1 MAASA
6 AKTMLGA
13 LGRKIN
19 GPIVSAGTSGK
30 ALGAIGAV
38 AFGAGVMNKTGP
50 AAMDATMEGAFG
62 DENADRYFTGRD
74 LSLRTF
80 AGASIGGLGGEML
93 QMTDQGDY
101 LAINPIMPPNALVSS
116 ASGAAA
122 GTGLGA
128 LAGSAIA
135 KHKGKGGIKGAVLG
149 GIIGNVAGGMLGA
162 AGSAST
168 PLMHMRNNQE
178 FFSESPYSPLGR
190 GNNILNASGN
200 IVLGMHNS
208 RRGY

>member
-1 MAASA
+1 MTASA

-19 GPIVSAGTSGK
+19 GPIVSAGSSGK

-38 AFGAGVMNKTGP
+38 AFGAGVMSKTGP
-50 AAMDATMEGAFG
+50 AAMDAAMEGAFG
-62 DENADRYFTGRD
+62 DANADRYFTGRD

-93 QMTDQGDY
+93 QMTDPGDY
-101 LAINPIMPPNALVSS
+101 MATNPVTGSTVA
-116 ASGAAA
+116 GAGV
-122 GTGLGA
+122 GTGVGA

-135 KHKGKGGIKGAVLG
+135 KSRGKGGIKGAVLG
-149 GIIGNVAGGMLGA
+149 GVI
-162 AGSAST
+162 GSALGGIMGRT
-168 PLMHMRNNQE
+168 GYTGLPIQHMRNNQQ
-178 FFSESPYSPLGR
+178 FFTESPYSPLGR
-190 GNNILNASGN
+190 GNNMLNASGN